1 MTVIAPPLR
10 FSSRYP
16 LFMRTALIGAW
27 ILGPLSLSA
36 AVRMS
41 FIRWGADAH
50 AYWLAVQGPISYS
63 RGPGHVD
70 AFLYSPIFADVLRPF
85 GLLPWPVFWLFW
97 AALEGLALAWL
108 LKPLPVEWAVPL
120 WLLCTPEWMN
130 GNIYIFLAV
139 AAVVGMRHPA
149 AWIFTVLTKVV
160 SGVGLLWFVARSEWR
175 SLTLAVGSLLALVG
189 ISYAV
194 EPDAWLAWAAFL
206 LRSRNATIDGQIGFV
221 LRCVLACVL
230 VVFAARGGRPWLVP
244 VAMVIANPI
253 GVLTMLTMLAAI
265 PRLQAA
271 RAAPSHSR
279 WSPGLPPSRTADRR
293 ADRLTI

>member
-1 MTVIAPPLR
+1 VTVIPQPVR

-50 AYWLAVQGPISYS
+50 AYWSAAQGPLVYS
-63 RGPGHVD
+63 RGPGYAD
-70 AFLYSPIFADVLRPF
+70 AFLYSPIFADILRPF
-85 GLLPWPVFWLFW
+85 GLLPWPVFWLLW

-120 WLLCTPEWMN
+120 WLLCTPELMN
-130 GNIYIFLAV
+130 GNVYILLAV
-139 AAVVGMRHPA
+139 AAVVGMQHPV

-160 SGVGLLWFVARSEWR
+160 SGVGLLWFVARGEWR
-175 SLTLAVGSLLALVG
+175 SLAVCVGGLLAVVG

-194 EPDAWLAWAAFL
+194 EPDAWRAWVGFL
-206 LRSRNATIDGQIGFV
+206 LHSRNAAIDGQTGFV
-221 LRCVLACVL
+221 LRCLVASAV
-230 VVFAARGGRPWLVP
+230 VVFGARARQAWLVP

-265 PRLQAA
+265 PRLQAVG
-271 RAAPSHSR
+271 AAPGSS
-279 WSPGLPPSRTADRR
+279 WWAPGFSGVRTRTMGPPV
-293 ADRLTI
+293 